1 MERTGALFGALVG
14 AFAMA
19 ATAFGTVR
27 TISGVEGALKPGD
40 DTNRGFWD
48 VSARPV
54 TTVDDGTA
62 TIAFAVDASGGSTR
76 ARETTALDLR
86 AFSYDYS
93 DLTAIRTDPKGGHLI
108 IIR

>member
-1 MERTGALFGALVG
+1 MKRLFLAAVAGAAAVVALGASRTF
-14 AFAMA
+14 
-19 ATAFGTVR
+19 
-27 TISGVEGALKPGD
+27 SGVEGVLDPGD
-40 DTNRGFWD
+40 STNRGFWD

-62 TIAFAVDASGGSTR
+62 TIAAAVPSSGGSR
-76 ARETTALDLR
+76 KSITTSSLDLR
-86 AFSYDYS
+86 AYTYDYS

>member
-1 MERTGALFGALVG
+1 MKKLFLTVG

-19 ATAFGTVR
+19 ATAFGTAR
-27 TISGVEGALKPGD
+27 TISGVEGVLDPGD
-40 DTNRGFWD
+40 STNRGFWD
-48 VSARPV
+48 VSARPA

-62 TIAFAVDASGGSTR
+62 TIAAAVPSSGGSR
-76 ARETTALDLR
+76 KSITTSSLDLR
-86 AFSYDYS
+86 AYTYDYS